1 MARRRGGGVG
11 WLIVLGVLWGVG
23 SLFNQGS
30 PPPHDSI
37 NADQQ
42 PAAPLFSAPTAGRD
56 AAVQQPRKQI
66 FYVTATTLNV
76 RAQPDAGS
84 AILLAAPRGTSV
96 VGVSRSADWIEVELT
111 NGSTGWMSAQ
121 YLSSAKPEAPARVV
135 ADPPKKPAP
144 DRNAIV
150 QALIAESI
158 SSYPGNCPCP
168 YNTDRAGRSCG
179 KRSAWSKAGGY
190 SPLCYPGDVTA
201 AMIEKYL
208 ARSR

>member
-1 MARRRGGGVG
+1 MARRSRGGVG
-11 WLIVLGVLWGVG
+11 LLIVLGLLWGVG

-30 PPPHDSI
+30 SGPRDAVT
-37 NADQQ
+37 ADLQ
-42 PAAPLFSAPTAGRD
+42 PVAPLFSAPTAERD
-56 AAVQQPRKQI
+56 TAGQQPRKQI
-66 FYVTATTLNV
+66 FYVTATSLNV
-76 RAQPDAGS
+76 RAQPDGGS
-84 AILLAAPRGTSV
+84 AILLAAPRGTAV
-96 VGVSRSADWIEVELT
+96 VGVSRSDDWIEVELT

-121 YLSSAKPEAPARVV
+121 YLSSAKPEAPARIA

-144 DRNAIV
+144 DRNSVI
-150 QALIAESI
+150 QALIADSI

-179 KRSAWSKAGGY
+179 KRSAWSKGGGY